1 MQKLN
6 KMDSRGDVGEKK
18 NGNLYV
24 FLQKFGETFMGRV
37 VPWTL
42 QQLCVAHLHLWREV
56 FHEASMQK
64 TSLSGPLYLC
74 FNPISPSTGKNAN
87 DLISIFLWIN
97 AIYQKRP
104 KW

>member
-37 VPWTL
+37 FP
-42 QQLCVAHLHLWREV
+42 
-56 FHEASMQK
+56 
-64 TSLSGPLYLC
+64 
-74 FNPISPSTGKNAN
+74 
-87 DLISIFLWIN
+87 
-97 AIYQKRP
+97 
-104 KW
+104 